1 MTEGLPRQID
11 QVIPPWAQ
19 PFLFRK
25 ARYKI
30 AYGGRGSAKSW
41 TFARM
46 VVIRLALCTRR
57 TRVVC
62 ARELQ
67 NSIDDSVHQLISDQI
82 EALCVSHLF
91 RVRQKSILGPHDS
104 EIHFKGLRG
113 IRNDASHLKSFEGAD
128 ICWVEEG
135 QTVSKASLETLTPTI
150 RRPESE
156 IWITFNPDQET
167 DPVYQLA
174 INPPPGSIVR
184 KVNWDQNP
192 WFPPELELERQWMQ
206 RTDPDAYAHV
216 WEGECRRYTDAQ
228 VLRGKWCVESFEPNP
243 LTWHGPYYGAD
254 WGFAEDPSALI
265 RCWIFEGR
273 LYVEYEAYGVGV
285 EIDELPALFDS
296 VPGSRDH
303 TIRADSARPETISYM
318 RRQGFR
324 MAPAKKGKGSVED
337 GVAHLRSYEQIVIHP
352 RCRHAEE
359 EARLWSWKVDKLSGD
374 ILPVLVD
381 AHNHCWDAVRY
392 ALEPIIR
399 KGLSAGDYATAGG
412 RVF

>member
-1 MTEGLPRQID
+1 MSRDFRVRIAL
-11 QVIPPWAQ
+11 PPWAK
-19 PFLFRK
+19 PYRRP

-46 VVIRLALCTRR
+46 LVLRAVEEPVRVLCG
-57 TRVVC
+57 
-62 ARELQ
+62 RELQ
-67 NSIDDSVHQLISDQI
+67 NSIQDSVHQLIADQI
-82 EALCVSHLF
+82 TETGLSGAFQVNERRITSYTGAEF
-91 RVRQKSILGPHDS
+91 M
-104 EIHFKGLRG
+104 FKGLRG
-113 IRNDASHLKSFEGAD
+113 MKNNAAQIKSLEGVD
-128 ICWVEEG
+128 ICWLEEA
-135 QTVSKASLETLTPTI
+135 QTISKASLETLIPTI
-150 RRPESE
+150 RKPGSE

-174 INPPPGSIVR
+174 MNPPPGSIVR

-192 WFPPELELERQWMQ
+192 WFPRELELERKWMQ

-243 LTWHGPYYGAD
+243 VTWHGPYYGAD
-254 WGFAEDPSALI
+254 WGFAEDPSVLV

-273 LYVEYEAYGVGV
+273 LYIEHEAYGVGV
-285 EIDELPALFDS
+285 EVDELPALFDS

-324 MAPAKKGKGSVED
+324 MSPAKKGKGSVED
-337 GVAHLRSYEQIVIHP
+337 GVAHLRSYERIVIHP
-352 RCRHAEE
+352 RCRHAQE

-399 KGLSAGDYATAGG
+399 KGLSAGEYATAGG
-412 RVF
+412 RIF

>member
-1 MTEGLPRQID
+1 M
-11 QVIPPWAQ
+11 
-19 PFLFRK
+19 
-25 ARYKI
+25 
-30 AYGGRGSAKSW
+30 
-41 TFARM
+41 
-46 VVIRLALCTRR
+46 LCG
-57 TRVVC
+57 
-62 ARELQ
+62 RELQ
-67 NSIDDSVHQLISDQI
+67 NSIQDSVHQLIADQI
-82 EALCVSHLF
+82 AETGLSGAFQVNERRITSYTGAEF
-91 RVRQKSILGPHDS
+91 M
-104 EIHFKGLRG
+104 FKGLRG
-113 IRNDASHLKSFEGAD
+113 MKNNAAQIKSLEGVD
-128 ICWVEEG
+128 ICWLEEA
-135 QTVSKASLETLTPTI
+135 QTISKASLETLIPTI
-150 RRPESE
+150 RKPGSE

-174 INPPPGSIVR
+174 MNPPPGSIVR

-254 WGFAEDPSALI
+254 WGFAEDPSVLV

-273 LYVEYEAYGVGV
+273 LYIEHEAYGVGV
-285 EIDELPALFDS
+285 EVDELPALFDS

-324 MAPAKKGKGSVED
+324 MVPAKKGKGSVED

-352 RCRHAEE
+352 RCRHAQE

-399 KGLSAGDYATAGG
+399 KGLSAGEYATAGG
-412 RVF
+412 RIF